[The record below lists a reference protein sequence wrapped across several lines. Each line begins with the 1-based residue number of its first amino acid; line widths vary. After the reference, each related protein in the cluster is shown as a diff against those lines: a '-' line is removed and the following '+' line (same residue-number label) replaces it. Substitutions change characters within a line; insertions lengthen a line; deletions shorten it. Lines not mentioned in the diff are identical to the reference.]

1 MLHSKLTALS
11 FLPPCAPEAYRR
23 YASLELCV
31 PLLQPLSLFSR
42 SISVALSV
50 AGALLVVV
58 PAMAGDATLVHPE
71 QWPQAASPLPPDPA
85 IESRIHALLTKMS
98 VEDKVGQMIQA
109 DIKYVT
115 PDDVRQYRLGSILAG
130 GNSKPPGQPYPIA
143 TQWQALSD
151 AFYRASMDTSRGG
164 LAIPVLF
171 GIDAVHGHNNL
182 VGSTLFPQ
190 NSALGA
196 TRDPQLIHDIGEVT
210 AQELRASGISWTFA
224 PTLTVPQDVRWGR
237 SYEGYSQ
244 NPALVAQYAAAVIGG
259 LEGKAGTPQF
269 LDTGHVIA
277 TAKHFLGDGGT
288 HDGKDQGDA
297 RISEATL
304 RDIHAA
310 GYAPAIKAGVQ
321 VVMVSFSSW
330 NGVKM
335 AGNTSLI
342 TGVLKERMGFDG
354 IVLGDWNAHGQVPGC
369 ANEDCAAAYNAGLDM
384 LEAPDSWKG
393 LYKNTLAEVKAG
405 VIPMSRV
412 DDAVTRI
419 LRVKMR
425 LGMFEAG
432 LPSANPLA
440 AKSAQVIGSPSHRD
454 VARRAV
460 RESLVLLKNNQA
472 VLPIDPR
479 KRILV
484 AGDGAD
490 NISKQNGGWTLTWQ
504 GTGLTNANFPGA
516 TSIWAGLQAQV
527 KSAGGIAELSVEG
540 EYKQK
545 PDVAIVVFGEDPYA
559 EFQGDLPNLAYRPGN
574 DHDLDL
580 IRKLRGQGVPV
591 VAVFL
596 TGRPL
601 WMNREINAADAFV
614 VAWLPGSEGEGI
626 ADVLLRTGD
635 GHVAHDF
642 HGKLAYAW
650 PRNALQIPVAAA
662 AKGERPQ
669 FPYGFGLT
677 YADSQKT
684 GTLSEEP
691 GLVLSSAQAGVYF
704 TRGKPAQDF
713 VVSLTGANGAVTNVV
728 ATPAVTADGS
738 LHISAL
744 DYKAQEDA
752 RSLSWSGTGNGVASV
767 ELVAPAPL
775 DVDRETNGDV
785 LLVATL
791 RVDTVSPGDTS
802 TIGIGCGAGCSGQVT
817 VGPQLAALPKA
828 QWLKVGI
835 PLKCFRDAGANMSK
849 VDRPFQWSSHA
860 GTQIAITDV
869 SLSTVADRTLT
880 CPTHG
885 DKP

>member
-1 MLHSKLTALS
+1 
-11 FLPPCAPEAYRR
+11 
-23 YASLELCV
+23 
-31 PLLQPLSLFSR
+31 LLQRSSLFLR
-42 SISVALSV
+42 RLSVALSY
-50 AGALLVVV
+50 AGVLLATV
-58 PAMAGDATLVHPE
+58 PAMAGDATTVHPE
-71 QWPQAASPLPPDPA
+71 QWPKGASPLPPDPA
-85 IESRIHALLTKMS
+85 IEARIRALLAKMS
-98 VEDKVGQMIQA
+98 VEDKVGQIIQA

-115 PDDVRQYRLGSILAG
+115 PDDVLQYRLGSVLAG
-130 GNSKPPGQPYPIA
+130 GNSKPPGQPYPVA
-143 TQWQALSD
+143 SQWQALSD
-151 AFYRASMDTSRGG
+151 AFYRASMDTSHGR

-210 AQELRASGISWTFA
+210 AEELRASGIGWTFA

-244 NPALVAQYAAAVIGG
+244 NPALVAQYAGAVVGG
-259 LEGKAGTPQF
+259 LEGKPGTAQF
-269 LDTGHVIA
+269 LDTSHVLA

-297 RISEATL
+297 RISEAAL

-310 GYAPAIKAGVQ
+310 GYLPAIKAGVQ

-335 AGNTSLI
+335 AGNKALV

-369 ANEDCAAAYNAGLDM
+369 TNEDCPVAYNAGLDM

-393 LYKNTLAEVKAG
+393 LYTNTLAEVKKG
-405 VIPMSRV
+405 VIPMSRL

-425 LGMFEAG
+425 LGLFEAG
-432 LPSANPLA
+432 LPSTNPLA
-440 AKSAQVIGSPSHRD
+440 ARSAEVIGSPSHRA

-460 RESLVLLKNNQA
+460 RESLVLLKNNEG

-516 TSIWAGLQAQV
+516 TSIWAGLEAQV
-527 KSAGGIAELSVEG
+527 KAAGGNAELSVEG
-540 EYKQK
+540 DYKQK

-580 IRKLRGQGVPV
+580 LRKLRGQGIPV

-614 VAWLPGSEGEGI
+614 VAWLPGSEGAGI

-635 GHVAHDF
+635 GRMANDVR
-642 HGKLAYAW
+642 GKLAYAW
-650 PRNALQIPVAAA
+650 PRSALQVPAAAA
-662 AKGERPQ
+662 AKGEAPQ

-677 YADSQKT
+677 YADRAKT
-684 GTLSEEP
+684 GTLPEDP

-713 VVSLTGANGAVTNVV
+713 VVRLTGANGVAMDVA
-728 ATPAVTADGS
+728 ATPAATADGS
-738 LHISAL
+738 LRISAL

-752 RSLSWSGTGNGVASV
+752 RSLSWSGTGTGSASV

-775 DVDRETNGDV
+775 DVERETNGDV
-785 LLVATL
+785 LLVTTVRIDA
-791 RVDTVSPGDTS
+791 VSPGDTS
-802 TIGIGCGAGCSGQVT
+802 TIGIGCGAGCSGSVT
-817 VGPQLAALPKA
+817 VGGQLSALPKG
-828 QWLKVGI
+828 QWLRVGI
-835 PLKCFRDAGANMSK
+835 PLKCFRDAGAIMSK
-849 VDRPFQWSSHA
+849 VDRPFEWSSHS
-860 GTQIAITDV
+860 GGQIAITDV

-880 CPTHG
+880 CPAHG

>member
-1 MLHSKLTALS
+1 MSV
-11 FLPPCAPEAYRR
+11 
-23 YASLELCV
+23 SLAGV
-31 PLLQPLSLFSR
+31 LLMT
-42 SISVALSV
+42 
-50 AGALLVVV
+50 V
-58 PAMAGDATLVHPE
+58 PAMAGDATTVHPE
-71 QWPQAASPLPPDPA
+71 LWPKGSSPLPTDPL
-85 IESRIHALLTKMS
+85 IESRIQALLAKMS
-98 VEDKVGQMIQA
+98 VADKVGQMVQA

-115 PDDVRQYRLGSILAG
+115 PDDVREYRLGSILAG
-130 GNSKPPGQPYPIA
+130 GNSKPPGQPYPTA
-143 TQWQALSD
+143 SHWQALSD
-151 AFYRASMDTSRGG
+151 AFYRASMDTSAGG
-164 LAIPVLF
+164 QAIPVLF

-210 AQELRASGISWTFA
+210 ARELRASGINWTFA

-244 NPALVAQYAAAVIGG
+244 NPALVAQYAAAMIGG
-259 LEGKAGTPQF
+259 LEGKLGTPQF
-269 LDTGHVIA
+269 LDAEHVIA
-277 TAKHFLGDGGT
+277 TAKHFVGDGGT
-288 HDGKDQGDA
+288 RDGKDQGDA
-297 RISEATL
+297 QISEAVL
-304 RDIHAA
+304 RDVHAA
-310 GYAPAIKAGVQ
+310 GYPPAIKAGVQ

-335 AGNTSLI
+335 AGNKALI
-342 TGVLKERMGFDG
+342 TDVLKGRMGFDG

-369 ANEDCAAAYNAGLDM
+369 TNEDCPAAYNAGLDM

-432 LPSANPLA
+432 LPSANPLVVR
-440 AKSAQVIGSPSHRD
+440 SAQVIGSLAHRAL
-454 VARRAV
+454 ARRAV
-460 RESLVLLKNNQA
+460 RESLVLLKNNHS

-479 KRILV
+479 KHILV

-527 KSAGGIAELSVEG
+527 QAAGGSAELSVDG
-540 EYKQK
+540 DYKQK
-545 PDVAIVVFGEDPYA
+545 PDVAIVVFGEDSYA

-574 DHDLDL
+574 DHDLEL
-580 IRKLRGQGVPV
+580 LRRLRGQGVPV

-626 ADVLLRTGD
+626 ADVLLRTRD
-635 GHVAHDF
+635 GRIANDF

-650 PRNALQIPVAAA
+650 PRSAVQVPVAALA
-662 AKGERPQ
+662 RGEHPQ

-677 YADSQKT
+677 YADSGNT
-684 GTLSEEP
+684 GPLSEDA
-691 GLVLSSAQAGVYF
+691 GIALSAARAGVYF
-704 TRGKPAQDF
+704 THGKPAQGF
-713 VVSLTGANGAVTNVV
+713 ALHLTGANGAAMNVV
-728 ATPAVTADGS
+728 AAPAATADGS

-752 RSLSWSGTGNGVASV
+752 RNLSWSGSGGAGVA
-767 ELVAPAPL
+767 LVAPEPL
-775 DVDRETNGDV
+775 DVERETNGDV
-785 LLVATL
+785 LLVTTL
-791 RVDTVSPGDTS
+791 RVDAVSPGGTS
-802 TIGIGCGAGCSGQVT
+802 IGVRCGVGCSGQVP
-817 VGPQLAALPKA
+817 VGQQLAALPHG
-828 QWLKVGI
+828 QWLRVGI
-835 PLKCFRDAGANMSK
+835 PLKCFRDAGAHMSRL
-849 VDRPFQWSSHA
+849 DQPFEWSSHS
-860 GTQIAITDV
+860 GEQIAITDV
-869 SLSTVADRTLT
+869 SLGTVADRTLT
-880 CPTHG
+880 CTPHG

>member
-1 MLHSKLTALS
+1 MPAWSVD
-11 FLPPCAPEAYRR
+11 
-23 YASLELCV
+23 V
-31 PLLQPLSLFSR
+31 PLLQRSSLFLRRISVPLSMAS
-42 SISVALSV
+42 
-50 AGALLVVV
+50 ALLVTV

-71 QWPQAASPLPPDPA
+71 QWPKGTSPLPPDPA
-85 IESRIHALLTKMS
+85 IESRIRALLAKMS

-115 PDDVRQYRLGSILAG
+115 PDDVRKYRLGSVLAG
-130 GNSKPPGQPYPIA
+130 GNSKPPGQPYPVA
-143 TQWQALSD
+143 SQWQALSD
-151 AFYRASMDTSRGG
+151 AFYRASMDTSHGG

-190 NSALGA
+190 NVGLGA

-224 PTLTVPQDVRWGR
+224 PTLTVPQDGRWGR

-244 NPALVAQYAAAVIGG
+244 NPALVAQYAAAVVGG
-259 LEGKAGTPQF
+259 LEGKPGTPQF
-269 LDTGHVIA
+269 LDAGHVIA

-297 RISEATL
+297 QISEATL
-304 RDIHAA
+304 RDIHGA
-310 GYAPAIKAGVQ
+310 GYPPAIKAGVQ

-335 AGNTSLI
+335 AGNKALI

-369 ANEDCAAAYNAGLDM
+369 SNEDCAAAYNAGLDM

-393 LYKNTLAEVKAG
+393 VYTNTLAEVKAG

-432 LPSANPLA
+432 LPSTNPIA
-440 AKSAQVIGSPSHRD
+440 AKATDVVGSPSHRA

-460 RESLVLLKNNQA
+460 RESLVLLKNNGD

-479 KRILV
+479 KHVLV
-484 AGDGAD
+484 AGNGAD

-516 TSIWAGLQAQV
+516 TSVWAGLRAQV
-527 KSAGGIAELSVEG
+527 EAAGGSAELSVEG
-540 EYKQK
+540 DAKQK

-626 ADVLLRTGD
+626 ADVLLRTRD
-635 GHVAHDF
+635 GRIANDF

-650 PRNALQIPVAAA
+650 PRSALQVPVAAVA
-662 AKGERPQ
+662 RGEHPQ

-677 YADSQKT
+677 YADKTKT
-684 GTLSEEP
+684 GTLPEDP

-713 VVSLTGANGAVTNVV
+713 VVRLTGANGVAMNVT
-728 ATPAVTADGS
+728 ATPAATADGS
-738 LHISAL
+738 LHVGAL

-752 RSLSWSGTGNGVASV
+752 RSLSWSGAGAHAASV

-785 LLVATL
+785 MLVTTL
-791 RVDTVSPGDTS
+791 KVDAVSPGDTS
-802 TIGIGCGAGCSGQVT
+802 TIGIGCGAGCSGWVP
-817 VGPQLAALPKA
+817 VGSQLSALPKG
-828 QWLKVGI
+828 QWLSVGI

-849 VDRPFQWSSHA
+849 VDRPFAWSSHS
-860 GTQIAITDV
+860 GGQIAITDV
-869 SLSTVADRTLT
+869 SLSTVADRTLV
-880 CPTHG
+880 CPAHA

>member
-1 MLHSKLTALS
+1 MLQCKLTALS
-11 FLPPCAPEAYRR
+11 FLPRSAPEAYRR

-42 SISVALSV
+42 SISVALPL
-50 AGALLVVV
+50 AGALLMTV
-58 PAMAGDATLVHPE
+58 PAMAGDATTVHPE
-71 QWPQAASPLPPDPA
+71 QWPKGESPLPPDPA
-85 IESRIHALLTKMS
+85 IESRIRALLTKMS
-98 VEDKVGQMIQA
+98 VADKVGQMIQA

-115 PDDVRQYRLGSILAG
+115 PDDVREYRLGSVLAG
-130 GNSKPPGQPYPIA
+130 GNSKPPGQPYPVA
-143 TQWQALSD
+143 SQWQALSD

-164 LAIPVLF
+164 LAVPVLF

-196 TRDPQLIHDIGEVT
+196 TRDPALIHEIGEVT

-259 LEGKAGTPQF
+259 LEGKPGTPQF
-269 LDTGHVIA
+269 LDGGHVIA

-288 HDGKDQGDA
+288 HDGRDQGDA

-304 RDIHAA
+304 RDVHAA

-335 AGNTSLI
+335 AGNKSLI
-342 TGVLKERMGFDG
+342 TDVLKQRMGFDG

-369 ANEDCAAAYNAGLDM
+369 TNEDCAAAYNAGLDM

-393 LYKNTLAEVKAG
+393 VYKNTLAEVKAG

-432 LPSANPLA
+432 LPSTNSLA
-440 AKSAQVIGSPSHRD
+440 TKSAEVVGSPAHRA

-460 RESLVLLKNNQA
+460 RESLVLLKNNGG

-479 KRILV
+479 KRVLV
-484 AGDGAD
+484 AGNGAD

-516 TSIWAGLQAQV
+516 TSIWAGLKAQV
-527 KSAGGIAELSVEG
+527 DAAGGSAELSVDG
-540 EYKQK
+540 DYKQK
-545 PDVAIVVFGEDPYA
+545 PDVAVVVFGEDPYA

-574 DHDLDL
+574 DHDLEL
-580 IRKLRGQGVPV
+580 LRKLRGQGVPV
-591 VAVFL
+591 AAVFL

-626 ADVLLRTGD
+626 ADVLLRTREGR
-635 GHVAHDF
+635 VAHDF
-642 HGKLAYAW
+642 RGKLAYAW
-650 PRNALQIPVAAA
+650 PRSALQVPVAAVA
-662 AKGERPQ
+662 QGERPQ

-677 YADSQKT
+677 YADAGNT
-684 GTLSEEP
+684 ATLPEDP

-713 VVSLTGANGAVTNVV
+713 VVRLTGANGVAMKVA
-728 ATPAVTADGS
+728 ATPAATPDGS

-752 RSLSWSGTGNGVASV
+752 RSLSWTGAGPHAASV

-775 DVDRETNGDV
+775 DVERETNGDV
-785 LLVATL
+785 LLVTTL
-791 RVDTVSPGDTS
+791 RIDALAPGDTS
-802 TIGIGCGAGCSGQVT
+802 TIGIGCGAGCNGWVPIGS
-817 VGPQLAALPKA
+817 QLSALPKG
-828 QWLKVGI
+828 QWLSVGI

-849 VDRPFQWSSHA
+849 VDRPFEWSSHS
-860 GTQIAITDV
+860 GGQIAITDV
-869 SLSTVADRTLT
+869 SLSTVADRALA

>member
-1 MLHSKLTALS
+1 MRLGSV
-11 FLPPCAPEAYRR
+11 PPVRQQGAFT
-23 YASLELCV
+23 V
-31 PLLQPLSLFSR
+31 PLLQRSSLFLR
-42 SISVALSV
+42 SLSVALPV
-50 AGALLVVV
+50 AGALLMTI
-58 PAMAGDATLVHPE
+58 PAMAGDDTVVHPE
-71 QWPQAASPLPPDPA
+71 QWPKGESPLPPDPA
-85 IESRIHALLTKMS
+85 IESRIKALLAKMS
-98 VEDKVGQMIQA
+98 VEDKVGQMVQA

-115 PDDVRQYRLGSILAG
+115 PDDVREYRLGSVLAG
-130 GNSKPPGQPYPIA
+130 GNSKPPEQPYPVA
-143 TQWQALSD
+143 SQWQALSD
-151 AFYRASMDTSRGG
+151 AFYRASMDTSRGR

-190 NSALGA
+190 NVGLGA
-196 TRDPQLIHDIGEVT
+196 TRDPALIHDIGEVT
-210 AQELRASGISWTFA
+210 ARELRASGISWTFA

-244 NPALVAQYAAAVIGG
+244 DPALVAQYAAAVIGG
-259 LEGKAGTPQF
+259 LEGKPGTPQF
-269 LDTGHVIA
+269 LDAGHVIA

-288 HDGKDQGDA
+288 HDGRDQGDA

-304 RDIHAA
+304 RDVHGA
-310 GYAPAIKAGVQ
+310 GYPPAIKAGVQ

-330 NGVKM
+330 NGIKM
-335 AGNTSLI
+335 AGNRSLI
-342 TGVLKERMGFDG
+342 TGVLKGRMGFDG

-369 ANEDCAAAYNAGLDM
+369 TNEDCAAAYNAGLDM

-393 LYKNTLAEVKAG
+393 VYKNTLAEVKAG

-432 LPSANPLA
+432 LPSANALA
-440 AKSAQVIGSPSHRD
+440 VKSAEVVGSPSHRAL
-454 VARRAV
+454 ARRAV
-460 RESLVLLKNNQA
+460 SESLVLLKNNQG
-472 VLPIDPR
+472 VLPVDPR
-479 KRILV
+479 KHILV

-527 KSAGGIAELSVEG
+527 KTAGGTAELSVDG
-540 EYKQK
+540 DYKQK

-574 DHDLDL
+574 DRDLDL
-580 IRKLRGQGVPV
+580 LRKLRGQGIPV

-626 ADVLLRTGD
+626 ADVLLRTPD
-635 GHVAHDF
+635 GRIAHDF

-650 PRNALQIPVAAA
+650 PRTAVQVPVGAAA
-662 AKGERPQ
+662 RGEHPQ

-677 YADSQKT
+677 YADHGKT
-684 GTLSEEP
+684 STLSENP
-691 GLVLSSAQAGVYF
+691 GIVLSSAQAGVYF

-713 VVSLTGANGAVTNVV
+713 VVSLTGANGAATKVAAVPA
-728 ATPAVTADGS
+728 ATPDGS
-738 LHISAL
+738 LRIGAL

-752 RSLSWSGTGNGVASV
+752 RSLSWSGASAASV

-775 DVDRETNGDV
+775 DVERETNGDV
-785 LLVATL
+785 LLVTTL
-791 RVDTVSPGDTS
+791 RVDTLSPGDTS
-802 TIGIGCGAGCSGQVT
+802 TIGVGCGTGCSGRVP
-817 VGPQLAALPKA
+817 VGQQLSALPQG
-828 QWLKVGI
+828 QWLRVGI

-849 VDRPFQWSSHA
+849 IDRPFEWSSHSD
-860 GTQIAITDV
+860 GKIAITDV
-869 SLSTVADRTLT
+869 SLGTVADRTLS
-880 CPTHG
+880 CPAHG

>member
-1 MLHSKLTALS
+1 
-11 FLPPCAPEAYRR
+11 
-23 YASLELCV
+23 
-31 PLLQPLSLFSR
+31 
-42 SISVALSV
+42 
-50 AGALLVVV
+50 
-58 PAMAGDATLVHPE
+58 MAGDATVVHPE
-71 QWPQAASPLPPDPA
+71 QWPKGGSPLPADPG
-85 IESRIHALLTKMS
+85 IESRVQALLKKMS
-98 VEDKVGQMIQA
+98 VADKVGQMIQA

-115 PDDVRQYRLGSILAG
+115 PDDVREYHLGSILAG
-130 GNSKPPGQPYPIA
+130 GNSKPAGQPYPVA
-143 TQWQALSD
+143 SQWQALSD
-151 AFYRASMDTSRGG
+151 AFYRASTDTSKGG
-164 LAIPVLF
+164 LAVPVLF

-196 TRDPQLIHDIGEVT
+196 TRDPPLIHDIGEVT

-244 NPALVAQYAAAVIGG
+244 NPALVAQYAAAMIGG
-259 LEGKAGTPQF
+259 LEGKPGTGQF
-269 LDTGHVIA
+269 LDAEHVIA
-277 TAKHFLGDGGT
+277 TAKHFVGDGGT

-297 RISEATL
+297 QVSEAVL
-304 RDIHAA
+304 RDVHAA
-310 GYAPAIKAGVQ
+310 GYPPAIKAGVQ

-335 AGNTSLI
+335 AGNKALI

-369 ANEDCAAAYNAGLDM
+369 TSEDCAAAYNAGLDM

-405 VIPMSRV
+405 MIPMSRV

-432 LPSANPLA
+432 PPSTNPLVA
-440 AKSAQVIGSPSHRD
+440 RSAQVIGSLAHRAL
-454 VARRAV
+454 ARRAV
-460 RESLVLLKNNQA
+460 RESLVLLKNNQG

-479 KRILV
+479 KHVLV
-484 AGDGAD
+484 AGNGAD

-527 KSAGGIAELSVEG
+527 QAAGGSAELSVDG
-540 EYKQK
+540 DYKQK

-580 IRKLRGQGVPV
+580 LRRLRGQGVPV
-591 VAVFL
+591 AAVFL

-626 ADVLLRTGD
+626 ADVLLRTRD
-635 GHVAHDF
+635 GRIAHDF

-650 PRNALQIPVAAA
+650 PLSAAQVPVAAVA
-662 AKGERPQ
+662 RGEHPQ

-677 YADSQKT
+677 YADRGNT
-684 GTLSEEP
+684 GPLSEDA
-691 GLVLSSAQAGVYF
+691 GIALSAAQAGVYF
-704 TRGKPAQDF
+704 TRGKPAQGF
-713 VVSLTGANGAVTNVV
+713 VVRLTGANGAAMNVDAV
-728 ATPAVTADGS
+728 PAAAPDGS
-738 LHISAL
+738 LRISAL

-752 RSLSWSGTGNGVASV
+752 RSLSWSGASAAGV

-775 DVDRETNGDV
+775 DVERETNGDV
-785 LLVATL
+785 LLVTTL
-791 RVDTVSPGDTS
+791 RIDAVSPESTS
-802 TIGIGCGAGCSGQVT
+802 TIGVGCGVGCSGQVA
-817 VGPQLAALPKA
+817 VGRQLAELPQG
-828 QWLKVGI
+828 QWLRLGI
-835 PLKCFRDAGANMSK
+835 PLKCFRDAGASMSRL
-849 VDRPFQWSSHA
+849 DRPFEWSSHS
-860 GTQIAITDV
+860 GEQIAIADV
-869 SLSTVADRTLT
+869 SLGTVADHTLA
-880 CPTHG
+880 CPAHG
-885 DKP
+885 EKP

>member
-1 MLHSKLTALS
+1 M
-11 FLPPCAPEAYRR
+11 
-23 YASLELCV
+23 
-31 PLLQPLSLFSR
+31 
-42 SISVALSV
+42 SVALPL
-50 AGALLVVV
+50 AGALLVAV
-58 PAMAGDATLVHPE
+58 PAMAGDATAVHPE
-71 QWPQAASPLPPDPA
+71 QWPKGTSPLPTDRA
-85 IESRIHALLTKMS
+85 IESRIKALVAKMS

-115 PDDVRQYRLGSILAG
+115 PDDVRQYRLGSVLAG
-130 GNSKPPGQPYPIA
+130 GNSKPPGQPYPVA

-151 AFYRASMDTSRGG
+151 AFYRASMDTSHGG

-224 PTLTVPQDVRWGR
+224 PTLTVPQDGRWGR
-237 SYEGYSQ
+237 AYEGYSQ
-244 NPALVAQYAAAVIGG
+244 NPALVAQYAAAVVSG
-259 LEGKAGTPQF
+259 LEGKPGTPEF
-269 LDTGHVIA
+269 LDAGHVIA

-310 GYAPAIKAGVQ
+310 GYPPAIKAGVQ

-330 NGVKM
+330 NGIKM
-335 AGNTSLI
+335 AGNKALI

-369 ANEDCAAAYNAGLDM
+369 TNEDCAAAYNAGLDM

-393 LYKNTLAEVKAG
+393 IYTNTLAEVKSG

-432 LPSANPLA
+432 LPSSNALA
-440 AKSAQVIGSPSHRD
+440 TKSAEVVGSPSHRA

-460 RESLVLLKNNQA
+460 RESLVLLKNNQG

-479 KRILV
+479 KHILV

-527 KSAGGIAELSVEG
+527 KAAGGSAELSVDG

-574 DHDLDL
+574 DRDLEL
-580 IRKLRGQGVPV
+580 LRKLRGQGVPV

-614 VAWLPGSEGEGI
+614 VAWLPGSEGEGV
-626 ADVLLRTGD
+626 ADVLLRASD
-635 GHVAHDF
+635 GRVAHDF
-642 HGKLAYAW
+642 RGKLAYAW
-650 PRNALQIPVAAA
+650 PRSALQIPVAAA
-662 AKGERPQ
+662 TKGEKPQ
-669 FPYGFGLT
+669 FAYGFGLT
-677 YADSQKT
+677 YAAG
-684 GTLSEEP
+684 GTADKLPEDP

-713 VVSLTGANGAVTNVV
+713 VVRLTGANGAAMNVA
-728 ATPAVTADGS
+728 ATPAATADGS
-738 LHISAL
+738 LRISAL

-752 RSLSWSGTGNGVASV
+752 RSLTWSGASAGAGMGAASV

-775 DVDRETNGDV
+775 DIDRETNGDV
-785 LLVATL
+785 MLVTTL
-791 RVDTVSPGDTS
+791 KVDAVSPDDTS
-802 TIGIGCGAGCSGQVT
+802 TIGIGCGDGCSGQVP
-817 VGPQLAALPKA
+817 VGSQLATLPKG
-828 QWLKVGI
+828 QWLSVGI
-835 PLKCFRDAGANMSK
+835 PLKCFRDAGATMSK
-849 VDRPFQWSSHA
+849 VDRPFEWSGHA
-860 GTQIAITDV
+860 GGQIAITDV

-880 CPTHG
+880 CPGHA

>member
-1 MLHSKLTALS
+1 
-11 FLPPCAPEAYRR
+11 
-23 YASLELCV
+23 
-31 PLLQPLSLFSR
+31 LLQPLSLFSR
-42 SISVALSV
+42 SISMALSF
-50 AGALLVVV
+50 AGALLVIV
-58 PAMAGDATLVHPE
+58 PAMAGDATIVHPA
-71 QWPQAASPLPPDPA
+71 QWPKGESPLPPDPA
-85 IESRIHALLTKMS
+85 IEARIRALLTKMS

-115 PDDVRQYRLGSILAG
+115 PDDVREYRLGSVLAG

-143 TQWQALSD
+143 SQWQALSD

-259 LEGKAGTPQF
+259 LEGKPGTPQF

-297 RISEATL
+297 RISEAML
-304 RDIHAA
+304 RDVHAA
-310 GYAPAIKAGVQ
+310 GYPPAIKAGVQ

-335 AGNTSLI
+335 AGNKSLI

-369 ANEDCAAAYNAGLDM
+369 TNEDCAAAYNAGLDM

-419 LRVKMR
+419 LRVKIR

-432 LPSANPLA
+432 LPSANALA
-440 AKSAQVIGSPSHRD
+440 ARSAEVIGSPAHRA

-460 RESLVLLKNNQA
+460 RESLVLLKNNQG

-527 KSAGGIAELSVEG
+527 KAAGGSAELSADG

-574 DHDLDL
+574 DRDLDL
-580 IRKLRGQGVPV
+580 LRKLKGQGIPV
-591 VAVFL
+591 AAVFL

-626 ADVLLRTGD
+626 ADVLLRAGD
-635 GHVAHDF
+635 GHIAHDF

-650 PRNALQIPVAAA
+650 PRSALQVPVVAI

-684 GTLSEEP
+684 GTLPEDP

-713 VVSLTGANGAVTNVV
+713 AVRLTGANGVATNVAAMPA
-728 ATPAVTADGS
+728 ATPDGS

-752 RSLSWSGTGNGVASV
+752 RSLSWSGTASV

-775 DVDRETNGDV
+775 DIERETNGDV
-785 LLVATL
+785 LLVTTL
-791 RVDTVSPGDTS
+791 RVDAVSPGDTS
-802 TIGIGCGAGCSGQVT
+802 TIGISCGAGCSGRVP
-817 VGPQLAALPKA
+817 VGPQLSTLPKG
-828 QWLKVGI
+828 QWLSVGI

-849 VDRPFQWSSHA
+849 VDRPFEWSSHFS
-860 GTQIAITDV
+860 GQIAITDV
-869 SLSTVADRTLT
+869 SLGTVADRTLA

>member
-1 MLHSKLTALS
+1 
-11 FLPPCAPEAYRR
+11 
-23 YASLELCV
+23 V
-31 PLLQPLSLFSR
+31 PLLQPLNLFSR
-42 SISVALSV
+42 SIPVALSF
-50 AGALLVVV
+50 AGALLMTV
-58 PAMAGDATLVHPE
+58 PALAGDATTVHPE
-71 QWPQAASPLPPDPA
+71 QWPKGASPLPPDPA
-85 IESRIHALLTKMS
+85 VEARIRALLAKMS

-143 TQWQALSD
+143 SQWQALSD
-151 AFYRASMDTSRGG
+151 AFYQASMDTSRGR

-224 PTLTVPQDVRWGR
+224 PTLTVPQDGRWGR

-244 NPALVAQYAAAVIGG
+244 NPALVAQYAAAVVSG
-259 LEGKAGTPQF
+259 LEGKPGTPQF
-269 LDTGHVIA
+269 LDAGHVIA

-330 NGVKM
+330 NGIKM
-335 AGNTSLI
+335 AGNQALI
-342 TGVLKERMGFDG
+342 TGVLKQRMGFDG
-354 IVLGDWNAHGQVPGC
+354 IVLGDWNAHGQVSGC
-369 ANEDCAAAYNAGLDM
+369 TNEDCAAAYNAGLDM

-393 LYKNTLAEVKAG
+393 VYKNTLAEVKAG

-419 LRVKMR
+419 LRVKIR

-432 LPSANPLA
+432 LPSSNALA
-440 AKSAQVIGSPSHRD
+440 ARSAEVIGSAAHRA

-460 RESLVLLKNNQA
+460 RESLVLLKNDQG

-479 KRILV
+479 KKVLV

-527 KSAGGIAELSVEG
+527 KAAGGSAELSVDG

-574 DHDLDL
+574 DRDLDL
-580 IRKLRGQGVPV
+580 LRKLRGQGVPV

-650 PRNALQIPVAAA
+650 PRSALQIPVAAV

-677 YADSQKT
+677 YADKGKA
-684 GTLSEEP
+684 GTLPEDP

-713 VVSLTGANGAVTNVV
+713 VVRLTGANGVAMNVA
-728 ATPAVTADGS
+728 ATPAATSDGS

-752 RSLSWSGTGNGVASV
+752 RSLSWSGTGTGAASV

-775 DVDRETNGDV
+775 DIDRETNGDV
-785 LLVATL
+785 MLVTTL
-791 RVDTVSPGDTS
+791 KVDAVSPGETS
-802 TIGIGCGAGCSGQVT
+802 IVGIGCGAGCRGQVP
-817 VGPQLAALPKA
+817 VGSQLAALPKGR
-828 QWLKVGI
+828 WLTVGI

-849 VDRPFQWSSHA
+849 VDRPFEWSSQSGA
-860 GTQIAITDV
+860 QIAITDV

-880 CPTHG
+880 CPAHG